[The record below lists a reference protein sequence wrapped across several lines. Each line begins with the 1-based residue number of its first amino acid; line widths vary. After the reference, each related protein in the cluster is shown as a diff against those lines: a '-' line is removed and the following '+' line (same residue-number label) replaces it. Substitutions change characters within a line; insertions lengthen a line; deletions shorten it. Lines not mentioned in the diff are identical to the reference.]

1 MFYMKPLSL
10 IGLAALLLTGCAHY
24 SGSSGSTGTSS
35 DINTGTGSS
44 PDYNRTPANDM
55 DNLGYNESYKN
66 MKPNGQPRVP
76 GRSVDID
83 NGPH

>member
-1 MFYMKPLSL
+1 MIYMKPLSL

-24 SGSSGSTGTSS
+24 SGSTGSST
-35 DINTGTGSS
+35 DVNTGAGSS
-44 PDYNRTPANDM
+44 PDYNRTQVNDM
-55 DNLGYNESYKN
+55 DNLGYNQSYGN

-76 GRSVDID
+76 GRSIDID